1 MREDPSQEK
10 EFQSVA
16 AWDTQKYRDEIFMP
30 AEGDPNGR
38 RMQQFSF
45 RSNSLSGNERNRL
58 FLNSEGNFA
67 DVTLVSGADDIADGR
82 SFAVVDFDQDGWQDI
97 ALMSLNNPK
106 FKLYKNQMQDLYP
119 GNRSLRFRLRGSADS
134 AQGQVGKTNRDGIGA
149 KVYVKYRSGKTMI
162 VQKQCGEGFA
172 TQNSGILSVG
182 VPAGDEVVSLVVKWP
197 SGKMSTIDSPDG
209 QVVTLIEELN

>member
-1 MREDPSQEK
+1 VREDPSQEK

-58 FLNSEGNFA
+58 FLNSAGNFA

>member
-1 MREDPSQEK
+1 
-10 EFQSVA
+10 
-16 AWDTQKYRDEIFMP
+16 MP

-58 FLNSEGNFA
+58 FLNNAGNFA

-119 GNRSLRFRLRGSADS
+119 GNRSLRFRLRGSANS

-149 KVYVKYRSGKTMI
+149 RVYVKYRSGKTMI

-172 TQNSGILSVG
+172 TQNSEILSVG

-197 SGKMSTIDSPDG
+197 SGKTSTVDSPDG
-209 QVVTLIEELN
+209 QVITLIEELN

>member
-16 AWDTQKYRDEIFMP
+16 AWDTQKYNDEIFMP

-58 FLNSEGNFA
+58 FLNNAGNFA

-119 GNRSLRFRLRGSADS
+119 GNRSLRFRLRGSANS

-149 KVYVKYRSGKTMI
+149 RVYVKYRSGKTMI

-172 TQNSGILSVG
+172 TQNSEILSVG

-197 SGKMSTIDSPDG
+197 SGKTSTVDSPDG
-209 QVVTLIEELN
+209 QVITLIEELN

>member
-1 MREDPSQEK
+1 
-10 EFQSVA
+10 
-16 AWDTQKYRDEIFMP
+16 MP

-58 FLNSEGNFA
+58 FLNSAGNFA

-149 KVYVKYRSGKTMI
+149 RVYVKYRSGKTMI

-172 TQNSGILSVG
+172 TQNSEILSVG

-197 SGKMSTIDSPDG
+197 SGKTSTIDSPDG

>member
-58 FLNSEGNFA
+58 FLNSAGNFA

>member
-1 MREDPSQEK
+1 VREDPSQEK

-16 AWDTQKYRDEIFMP
+16 AWDTQKYNDEIFMP

-58 FLNSEGNFA
+58 FLNNAGNFA

-119 GNRSLRFRLRGSADS
+119 GNRSLRFRLRGSANS

-149 KVYVKYRSGKTMI
+149 RVYVKYRSGKTMV

-172 TQNSGILSVG
+172 TQNSEILSVG

-197 SGKMSTIDSPDG
+197 SGKTSTVDSPDG
-209 QVVTLIEELN
+209 QVITLIEELN

>member
-1 MREDPSQEK
+1 
-10 EFQSVA
+10 
-16 AWDTQKYRDEIFMP
+16 MP

-134 AQGQVGKTNRDGIGA
+134 AHGQVGKTNRDGIGPR
-149 KVYVKYRSGKTMI
+149 VYVKYRSGTTMI

-172 TQNSGILSVG
+172 TQNSEILSVG

-197 SGKMSTIDSPDG
+197 SGKTSTIDSPDG

>member
-1 MREDPSQEK
+1 
-10 EFQSVA
+10 
-16 AWDTQKYRDEIFMP
+16 MP

-58 FLNSEGNFA
+58 FLNSAGNFA

-149 KVYVKYRSGKTMI
+149 RVYVKYRSGKTMI

-172 TQNSGILSVG
+172 TQNSEILSVG

-197 SGKMSTIDSPDG
+197 SGKTSTIDSPDG
-209 QVVTLIEELN
+209 QVITLIEELN

>member
-16 AWDTQKYRDEIFMP
+16 AWDTQKYKDEIFMP

-58 FLNSEGNFA
+58 FLNSAGNFA

-134 AQGQVGKTNRDGIGA
+134 AQGQFGKTNRDGIGA
-149 KVYVKYRSGKTMI
+149 RVYVKYRSGKTMI

-172 TQNSGILSVG
+172 TQNSEILSVG

-197 SGKMSTIDSPDG
+197 SGKTSTIDSPDG

>member
-1 MREDPSQEK
+1 M
-10 EFQSVA
+10 A
-16 AWDTQKYRDEIFMP
+16 AWDTQKYNDEIFMP

-58 FLNSEGNFA
+58 FLNNAGNFA

-119 GNRSLRFRLRGSADS
+119 GNRSLRFRLRGSANS

-149 KVYVKYRSGKTMI
+149 RVYVKYRSGKTMI

-172 TQNSGILSVG
+172 TQNSEILSVG

-197 SGKMSTIDSPDG
+197 SGKTSTVDSPDG
-209 QVVTLIEELN
+209 QVITLIEELN

>member
-58 FLNSEGNFA
+58 FLNSAGNFA

-82 SFAVVDFDQDGWQDI
+82 SFAVVDFDQDSWQDI

-209 QVVTLIEELN
+209 QVITLIEELN

>member
-58 FLNSEGNFA
+58 FLNSAGNFA

-209 QVVTLIEELN
+209 QVITLIEELN

>member
-1 MREDPSQEK
+1 M
-10 EFQSVA
+10 A
-16 AWDTQKYRDEIFMP
+16 AWDTQKYNDEIFMP

-58 FLNSEGNFA
+58 FLNNAGNFA

-119 GNRSLRFRLRGSADS
+119 GNRSLRFRLRGSANS

-149 KVYVKYRSGKTMI
+149 RVYVKYRSGKTMI